1 MTRGL
6 TRGLRRS
13 RRSRRSGR
21 SGFRLKNKTIQFCCL
36 KLKIRKVL
44 VVWVVL
50 EVLQVLNV
58 LSVLEFREVRSSSS
72 RKSGRSRRSGFRLKK
87 KQLKFFA
94 IKLMVRYV
102 LGVWVV
108 LKVLDVLNVLKF
120 R

>member
-1 MTRGL
+1 M
-6 TRGLRRS
+6 
-13 RRSRRSGR
+13 
-21 SGFRLKNKTIQFCCL
+21 
-36 KLKIRKVL
+36 VL
-44 VVWVVL
+44 EVL

-58 LSVLEFREVRSSSS
+58 LSVLELRKVRSSSS

-87 KQLKFFA
+87 KQLNFFA